1 MNDPSAWVARLV
13 RELAGDEQTAI
24 PLDPATVGVLL
35 RIAREVAH
43 GSERLNAPLSTYVAG
58 RYVASRVAAG
68 ADEAAAIAE
77 VEEAVKRVLAEDSS
91 A

>member
-1 MNDPSAWVARLV
+1 MNDPGAWASRLV
-13 RELAGDEQTAI
+13 RELVGDEPTAI
-24 PLDPATVGVLL
+24 PLAPATVGALL
-35 RIAREVAH
+35 HIARNVAH

-68 ADEAAAIAE
+68 ADEKTAIAE
-77 VEEAVKRVLAEDSS
+77 VEQAVKRVLAEDSL